1 MEARRQLTSEKLKTI
16 ETRRLAQTQSLST
29 LKRAQLTSKE
39 NIRKASREKF
49 ENEFTYE
56 LIKAEMKLEALKST
70 AAATRSD
77 QIEKMVA
84 PAAEEESDNILSN
97 FEKSAS
103 STRLK
108 QVRIVGE
115 KKKMKIKLETR

>member
-1 MEARRQLTSEKLKTI
+1 MTSEKLKTI